1 MISTRESVLY
11 ISFFKE
17 NLLIILTAILLGLA
31 CAYIIQSSA
40 PVQYHKRVLVELIF
54 NEQTIREKVIL
65 ADQWVSL
72 LRSPIYLQ
80 SISLNRESSV
90 KVYKPGPVT
99 LDIDLFSSS
108 SDITYL
114 DESKIE
120 KNLSENLAVKKIGAE
135 EYIKRPSLPL
145 FLSIGL
151 LSGLLLGL
159 VISFFKVYISK
170 F

>member
-1 MISTRESVLY
+1 MIPARESALY

-31 CAYIIQSSA
+31 GSYIIQSSA
-40 PVQYHKRVLVELIF
+40 PVQYHKKVLMEVIFTEQTLVEK
-54 NEQTIREKVIL
+54 TIL
-65 ADQWVSL
+65 ADHRVSL
-72 LRSPIYLQ
+72 LRSSIYQQ
-80 SISLNRESSV
+80 SINLNPGTAV
-90 KVYKPGPVT
+90 KVYKPDQLT
-99 LDIDLFSSS
+99 LAIDIFSSS
-108 SDITYL
+108 SDITNL

-145 FLSIGL
+145 FLSIGFLSGL
-151 LSGLLLGL
+151 LSGL
-159 VISFFKVYISK
+159 VISLFKVYFNK